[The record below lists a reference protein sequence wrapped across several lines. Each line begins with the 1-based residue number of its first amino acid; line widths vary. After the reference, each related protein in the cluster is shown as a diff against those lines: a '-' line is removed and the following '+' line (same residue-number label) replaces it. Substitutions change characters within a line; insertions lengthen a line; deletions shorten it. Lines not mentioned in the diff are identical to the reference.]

1 MRIGLKALLVP
12 AAIGLAFAATAVR
25 AAADEK
31 MMVVPAPMMDE
42 SAAMATTEVAV
53 FAGGCFWGVQGVF
66 QHVNGVISAVSGYT
80 GGEKRTA
87 EYDVVGGGRSGH
99 AESVEITYDPRVIT
113 YGKLLQIFFSVAHDG
128 TELNRQGPDT
138 GTQYRSAIF
147 PMNAEQATIAKAYID
162 QLNGAHIYKRALATT
177 IEPGKTFYRAE
188 EYHQDFLTLNPTH
201 GYIVYNDLPKVE
213 ALKKLFPAAY
223 RAKPVLVF
231 SGKDAFTSRTPFP
244 PPEG

>member
-1 MRIGLKALLVP
+1 MKIGLKALFVP
-12 AAIGLAFAATAVR
+12 AVIGLVFAANVFR
-25 AAADEK
+25 AGAQEK
-31 MMVVPAPMMDE
+31 MMVVPAATMDE
-42 SAAMATTEVAV
+42 AGTATTEVAV

-66 QHVNGVISAVSGYT
+66 QHVNGVINAVSGYA

-87 EYDVVGGGRSGH
+87 AYEVVGGGRSGH
-99 AESVEITYDPRVIT
+99 AESVEITYDPRVIS
-113 YGKLLQIFFSVAHDG
+113 YGRLLQIFFSVAHDG

-147 PMNAEQATIAKAYID
+147 PMNAEQASIARAYID

-223 RAKPVLVF
+223 RAKPVLVL
-231 SGKDAFTSRTPFP
+231 SRKDAFTSKTPFP
-244 PPEG
+244 PPEA